1 MPFFYFIL
9 FISNKL
15 LILYLMKIILCEAQ
29 VKKLLDTIAKETT
42 LEESKKPKTFKLTKS
57 I

>member
-1 MPFFYFIL
+1 
-9 FISNKL
+9 
-15 LILYLMKIILCEAQ
+15 MKIILCEAQ

-42 LEESKKPKTFKLTKS
+42 LEESKKLKTLKLTKS